1 MSMSLP
7 PDTLAALHGF
17 LHGSL
22 LTALHSGDSLYTLG
36 FQTGK
41 RYTRRWV
48 HTQEVDEL
56 AEY

>member
-1 MSMSLP
+1 M
-7 PDTLAALHGF
+7 A
-17 LHGSL
+17 L